1 MGRQTGLEFVLKG
14 LEWHNYQE
22 VINYVIYEK
31 LKVKKSPMVRVH
43 WLGGYKAYLTS
54 FRCLTVEIFVCHDEA

>member
-43 WLGGYKAYLTS
+43 WLGATKL
-54 FRCLTVEIFVCHDEA
+54 I